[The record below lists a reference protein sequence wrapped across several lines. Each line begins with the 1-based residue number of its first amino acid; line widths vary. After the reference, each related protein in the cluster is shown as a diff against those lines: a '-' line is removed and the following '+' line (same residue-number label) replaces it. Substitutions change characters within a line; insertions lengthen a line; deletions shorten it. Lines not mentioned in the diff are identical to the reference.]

1 MGLDNVRKSL
11 DMYDNAIKYMI
22 TLRMSLIPIVADIKK
37 KENLPLFQSKREDEI
52 YSNIEKF
59 AQENGVDVKLVTDI
73 YKLIIANAL
82 KIEEEVVNKSED
94 LNLDI
99 SDDNK
104 LQEYFE
110 KLNDILG
117 KDIPEI
123 ISKIKNTEELKDLS
137 LTEKSTLYYGKNL

>member
-11 DMYDNAIKYMI
+11 DMYDNVIKYMI

-82 KIEEEVVNKSED
+82 KIEEEVVNKSEN

-99 SDDNK
+99 SDDNE

-110 KLNDILG
+110 KLNDILS